1 MNISSIIVKAR
12 QENIDDV
19 KKSIEETGFC
29 DIHFVDNEKGII
41 IVTIE
46 GKNVEEEIGKVRIL
60 EALPKVISADMHM
73 SYCEEELEEMQKD
86 LELNTENTLEEI
98 NSNKP
103 IEEINYYGSLK
114 GKY

>member
-12 QENIDDV
+12 SENIEEV
-19 KKSIEETGFC
+19 KKSVEESGVC
-29 DIHFVDNEKGII
+29 EIHFVDKDKGII

-46 GKNVEEEIGKVRIL
+46 GKNVEEEIQKVRIL

-73 SYCEEELEEMQKD
+73 SYCEEELNEMMKD
-86 LELNTENTLEEI
+86 IDTKNSLAEV

-103 IEEINYYGSLK
+103 IGEINYFGSLK

>member
-12 QENIDDV
+12 SENVDDV
-19 KKSIEETGFC
+19 VKSLEDTKFC
-29 DIHFVDNEKGII
+29 DIHFVEKEKGII

-46 GKNVEEEIGKVRIL
+46 GKNVEEEIEKVRIL
-60 EALPKVISADMHM
+60 EELPKVISADMHM
-73 SYCEEELEEMQKD
+73 SYCEEELEEMMKD
-86 LELNTENTLEEI
+86 IETNNSLAEV

-103 IEEINYYGSLK
+103 IEEINYFGSLK

>member
-12 QENIDDV
+12 SENIDDV
-19 KKSIEETGFC
+19 KKSLEESGIC
-29 DIHFVDNEKGII
+29 DIHFVDSEKGVI

-46 GKNVEEEIGKVRIL
+46 GKNVEEEIQKVRIL

-73 SYCEEELEEMQKD
+73 SYCEEELEEMMKD
-86 LELNTENTLEEI
+86 IDTNNSLQEI
-98 NSNKP
+98 NANKP
-103 IEEINYYGSLK
+103 IEEINYFGSLK

>member
-1 MNISSIIVKAR
+1 MNISSIIVKTR
-12 QENIDDV
+12 SENVEEV
-19 KKSIEETGFC
+19 KKSIEDTKFA

-73 SYCEEELEEMQKD
+73 SYCEEELEEMMKD
-86 LELNTENTLEEI
+86 IETN
-98 NSNKP
+98 NSLQEVNANKP
-103 IEEINYYGSLK
+103 IEEINYFGSLK

>member
-12 QENIDDV
+12 SENVEDV
-19 KKSIEETGFC
+19 KKSLEETGIC
-29 DIHFVDNEKGII
+29 EIHFVDNEKGVI

-46 GKNVEEEIGKVRIL
+46 GKNVEEEIEKVRVL
-60 EALPKVISADMHM
+60 EVLPKVISADMHM
-73 SYCEEELEEMQKD
+73 SYCEEELDEMIKD
-86 LELNTENTLEEI
+86 IETNKSLSEV

-103 IEEINYYGSLK
+103 IGEINYFGSLK